1 MNLEDIE
8 IVKKASYS
16 EGFKEQALSKVFSRG
31 DRTVQAVADELNISL
46 HTLKNW
52 MTKALPELENKTNR
66 KAKRPGDWSLEE
78 RLHALH
84 ESHGLSGDAL
94 NAWCREHG
102 LFAHQLAEWKAD
114 FCATSKPMDRREEAS
129 EMRALKA
136 ENQRLERELNRK
148 EKALAEAAALLVL
161 QKKYQALLGGEVE

>member
-1 MNLEDIE
+1 M
-8 IVKKASYS
+8 KKATYS

-52 MTKALPELENKTNR
+52 MKKPVSETPKPP
-66 KAKRPGDWSLEE
+66 KAKRPQDWSPEA
-78 RLHALH
+78 RLAALH
-84 ESHGLSGDAL
+84 ESYGLSGEAL

-102 LFAHQLAEWKAD
+102 LFAHHLAEWKAG
-114 FCATSKPMDRREEAS
+114 FCTPSQPANDREAAS
-129 EMRALKA
+129 EVRALKA

-161 QKKYQALLGGEVE
+161 QKKVRALLGDAVE